1 MDPYSSKQIPD
12 RYRPRQT
19 RHTEDLGVSHYAIS
33 VSQHVISVPYHDQ
46 SG

>member
-19 RHTEDLGVSHYAIS
+19 RHSEDLGVSYYVES
-33 VSQHVISVPYHDQ
+33 VSQHVIGVSCHDK